1 MSASRI
7 TAETLGTVM
16 SRSRG
21 ITSGF
26 DYLRIGLAIAVVCW
40 HSILTTQGGD
50 REIWS
55 GLWRPVPAVILPMFF
70 CLSGFL
76 VAGSLFRTHRISEFL
91 LLRVIR
97 LLPALVVEII
107 LCALILGPLLTT
119 LPLSGYLSGT
129 AFYQYFL
136 NIFGLVYLYLP
147 GLFPNNPFPDVVN
160 INLRTLPS
168 ELECYI
174 LLSLL
179 AVFKITGRR
188 TAMLI
193 VVSVLM
199 VLATLHAMPQAEVL
213 QVTPPTGKTLV
224 LAFLFGVAFHINKD
238 RIPHSRTLFL
248 ISLTLMILLLFKA
261 STQYLSLPFLAYV
274 TAYIGLTTP
283 AKKTFLLRGD
293 YSYGL
298 YLFGFP
304 MQQVYAQLF
313 MPHLHWLGSI
323 AFGLTLGLGYA
334 WFSWNFVEK
343 PALQRKNQIIASVQ
357 GGMDRA
363 LARLPGRLARS
374 RPPAVMSEP
383 AKEMK

>member
-1 MSASRI
+1 MTS
-7 TAETLGTVM
+7 ETLGTVM
-16 SRSRG
+16 ARSRG

-55 GLWRPVPAVILPMFF
+55 GPWRPVPAVILPMFF

-76 VAGSLFRTHRISEFL
+76 VAGSLFRTTRISEFL

-119 LPLSGYLSGT
+119 LPLSEYLSGA
-129 AFYQYFL
+129 AFHQYFL

-147 GLFPNNPFPDVVN
+147 GLFPDNPFPDVVN

-188 TAMLI
+188 TAMII

-199 VLATLHAMPQAEVL
+199 VLATLHALPQAAVL

-224 LAFLFGVAFHINKD
+224 LAFLFGVTCHINKD

-248 ISLTLMILLLFKA
+248 ISLALMTLLLFKA
-261 STQYLSLPFLAYV
+261 STQYLALPFLAYV

-283 AKKTFLLRGD
+283 VKKTFLLRGD

-323 AFGLTLGLGYA
+323 VFALTCGLGYA

-343 PALQRKNQIIASVQ
+343 PVLQRKNQIITVVQ
-357 GGMDRA
+357 AGLDRV
-363 LARLPGRLARS
+363 LAILPTRRDAEALPGS
-374 RPPAVMSEP
+374 V
-383 AKEMK
+383 KEVK